1 MPRSKKAHGGLP
13 SLRGARAKRSSG
25 GGGGGTSA
33 GGSWREWKVYLNE
46 DVVLLYTIK
55 VVLPPPVHFWKY
67 ADVWPYKTY
76 GGKPHT
82 ICMGET
88 ESRPIRPY
96 LPYKINAD
104 HPRGRREEYGPE
116 ARPVRHRRPHDMC
129 GGACRVGWSSMAA
142 EVGKSHMYSSPAAP
156 PCIQYERG

>member
-1 MPRSKKAHGGLP
+1 MAKVTYR
-13 SLRGARAKRSSG
+13 RA
-25 GGGGGTSA
+25 
-33 GGSWREWKVYLNE
+33 
-46 DVVLLYTIK
+46 VLLYCSGIVEYFKLKYIVVLVK

-88 ESRPIRPY
+88 ESRPIWPY
-96 LPYKINAD
+96 LPYKIHAD

-116 ARPVRHRRPHDMC
+116 ARPVRHRRPHDLC

-142 EVGKSHMYSSPAAP
+142 EVGKSHVYSSPAAP
-156 PCIQYERG
+156 PCIQYERGENPGENTH